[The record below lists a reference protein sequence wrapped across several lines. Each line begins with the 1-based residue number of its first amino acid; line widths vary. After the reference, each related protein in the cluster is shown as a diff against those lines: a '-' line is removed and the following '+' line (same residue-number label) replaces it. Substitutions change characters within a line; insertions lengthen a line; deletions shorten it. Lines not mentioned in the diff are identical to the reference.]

1 MQYAEIKLKMIFK
14 LRLGKMWHQEG
25 NESMRVRYQ
34 TKQREEILA
43 YLESVGGNHVT
54 VHDICQYFE
63 KDGIS
68 IGTTTVYRQLERLME
83 EGLIQK
89 YIIDEKSAA
98 CFEYVGKDENCHHP
112 VCFHCKCE
120 KCGRLIHL
128 DCKELEGIQEHMLKE
143 HGFALNPFRTVLY
156 GVCEQCAR

>member
-1 MQYAEIKLKMIFK
+1 
-14 LRLGKMWHQEG
+14 
-25 NESMRVRYQ
+25 MRVRYQ
-34 TKQREEILA
+34 TKQREEILT
-43 YLESVGGNHVT
+43 YLESMSGNHVT
-54 VHDICQYFE
+54 VHDLCQYFE
-63 KDGIS
+63 KDGVS

-98 CFEYVGKDENCHHP
+98 CFEYIGKEENCHRP

-128 DCKELEGIQEHMLKE
+128 DCKELENIQEHILRQ

-156 GVCEQCAR
+156 GICEQCRIKMA